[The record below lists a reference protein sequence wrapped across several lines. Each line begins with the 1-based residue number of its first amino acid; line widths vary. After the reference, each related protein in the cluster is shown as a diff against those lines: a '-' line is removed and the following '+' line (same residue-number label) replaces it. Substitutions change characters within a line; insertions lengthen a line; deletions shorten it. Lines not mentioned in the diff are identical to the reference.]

1 MNRAVAEAV
10 VRRLGY
16 ILPKALSPSLDQ
28 GEEEG
33 SLPYMF
39 GVLCFVCALCCGVL
53 CAPCAVCG
61 VLTQLLLPP
70 LLPLPLPVR

>member
-39 GVLCFVCALCCGVL
+39 GVLCCALCVLCVVVCCVRRVL
-53 CAPCAVCG
+53 CAVC
-61 VLTQLLLPP
+61 
-70 LLPLPLPVR
+70 